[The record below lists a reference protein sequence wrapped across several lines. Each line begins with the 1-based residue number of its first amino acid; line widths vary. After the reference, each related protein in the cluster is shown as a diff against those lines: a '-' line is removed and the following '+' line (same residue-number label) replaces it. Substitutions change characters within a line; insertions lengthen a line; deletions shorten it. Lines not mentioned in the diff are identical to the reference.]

1 MAKTDAATRVNKPKR
16 IRPAVPVTPDRIAL
30 AALALLDQANTE
42 SELTVRALASRLG
55 VKAPSLYAHV
65 SGIEEV
71 IDLVHGHINA
81 GIDLTLITGSSDLE
95 DFKDFIVS
103 YRNAYRAHPLAA
115 SIISNRGINLDHALN
130 VYEEI
135 AAFLLRAQVPQ
146 DKIMPLMAL
155 LDSLV
160 LGSSV
165 EPFSAGFNEP
175 IRWYRKDYP
184 SLAVSLSATA
194 RRAIDELGFE
204 LGVNAFLDLVRAHT
218 SPNQMVRKR
227 LSAS

>member
-1 MAKTDAATRVNKPKR
+1 MAKTDPVTRVGKSQR
-16 IRPAVPVTPDRIAL
+16 IRPPVPVTPDRIAL
-30 AALALLDQANTE
+30 AALQLLDQANIE

-65 SGIEEV
+65 SGIDEV
-71 IDLVHGHINA
+71 IDLIHGHINA
-81 GIDLTLITGSSDLE
+81 GIDLTLINGSTDLD

-115 SIISNRGINLDHALN
+115 SIISNREINLDHALN

-135 AAFLLRAQVPQ
+135 AAFLIRVHVPS

-165 EPFSAGFNEP
+165 EPFAAGFNEP
-175 IRWYRKDYP
+175 IRWYRKSYP
-184 SLAVSLSATA
+184 ALAISISATA

-204 LGVNAFLDLVRAHT
+204 LGVNAFLELVQAHMP
-218 SPNQMVRKR
+218 SQ
-227 LSAS
+227 

>member
-1 MAKTDAATRVNKPKR
+1 MAKTDPVTRVGKSQR
-16 IRPAVPVTPDRIAL
+16 IRPPVPVTPDRIAL
-30 AALALLDQANTE
+30 AALQLLDQANIE

-65 SGIEEV
+65 SGIDEV
-71 IDLVHGHINA
+71 IDLIHGHINA
-81 GIDLTLITGSSDLE
+81 GIDLTLINGSTDLD

-115 SIISNRGINLDHALN
+115 SIISNREINLDHALN

-135 AAFLLRAQVPQ
+135 AAFLIRVHVPP

-165 EPFSAGFNEP
+165 EPFAAGFNEP
-175 IRWYRKDYP
+175 IRWYRKSYP
-184 SLAVSLSATA
+184 ALAISISATA

-204 LGVNAFLDLVRAHT
+204 LGVNAFLELVQAHMP
-218 SPNQMVRKR
+218 SQ
-227 LSAS
+227 

>member
-1 MAKTDAATRVNKPKR
+1 M
-16 IRPAVPVTPDRIAL
+16 PVTPDRIAL
-30 AALALLDQANTE
+30 AALELLDQANIE

-55 VKAPSLYAHV
+55 SKPLLYAHV
-65 SGIEEV
+65 SGIDEV
-71 IDLVHGHINA
+71 IDLIHGHINA
-81 GIDLTLITGSSDLE
+81 GIDLNLINGSTDLD

-115 SIISNRGINLDHALN
+115 SIISNREINLDHALK

-135 AAFLLRAQVPQ
+135 AAFLIRVQVPH

-165 EPFSAGFNEP
+165 EPFAAGFNEQ
-175 IRWYRKDYP
+175 IRWYRKSYP
-184 SLAVSLSATA
+184 ALAVSISATA

-204 LGVNAFLDLVRAHT
+204 LGVNAFLELVQT
-218 SPNQMVRKR
+218 NMSSK
-227 LSAS
+227 

>member
-1 MAKTDAATRVNKPKR
+1 M
-16 IRPAVPVTPDRIAL
+16 PVTPDRIAL
-30 AALALLDQANTE
+30 TALELLDQATIE

-71 IDLVHGHINA
+71 IDLLHGHINA
-81 GIDLTLITGSSDLE
+81 GIDLTLIESSTDLD
-95 DFKDFIVS
+95 DFKGFIVS

-115 SIISNRGINLDHALN
+115 AIISNRGINLDHALN
-130 VYEEI
+130 VYEKI
-135 AAFLLRAQVPQ
+135 AAFLLRAQVAE

-175 IRWYRKDYP
+175 IRWYRKSYP
-184 SLAVSLSATA
+184 SLAVSLSATS
-194 RRAIDELGFE
+194 RKAIDELGFE
-204 LGVNAFLDLVRAHT
+204 LGVNAYLELVRSHQDST
-218 SPNQMVRKR
+218 QIVRKR
-227 LSAS
+227 RNAS